1 LRELPQIGLMVGKLF
16 ADVAEIKFPA
26 AFLAGTVAYF
36 LPTEAQ
42 QGAALGAA
50 HLIALDTL
58 TGVVAARMT
67 GKAIT
72 SAKLGRAL
80 VKLLAYSSVLSVAAI
95 CIKHIP
101 GASIAQA
108 PTVTGVLTLILATE
122 GISVLENVRAMG
134 VTLPFGL
141 EAFLSGRIPAKEIEK
156 Q

>member
-1 LRELPQIGLMVGKLF
+1 MRELPQIGLMLGKLF
-16 ADVAEIKFPA
+16 ADVAEVKFPIA
-26 AFLAGTVAYF
+26 LLGGAVAYF

-42 QGAALGAA
+42 QGAAIGAA

-80 VKLLAYSSVLSVAAI
+80 VKLLAYSSVLSVVAI
-95 CIKHIP
+95 CVKHIP
-101 GASIAQA
+101 GAGIAQA
-108 PTVTGVLTLILATE
+108 PTVTGVLSLILATE

-134 VTLPFGL
+134 ISLPFGL
-141 EAFLSGRIPAKEIEK
+141 EGWLAGRIPQKEQEK
-156 Q
+156 T